1 MQTSYSISAKY
12 YDDAYTV
19 KPDLVDLPF
28 YVELAKQIGG
38 PILEMGCGT
47 GRVLL
52 PIARAGIEIHGLD
65 NSPAMLKI
73 FRERIQNEL
82 EEGRNRITLRS
93 EERRVGKECRSRW
106 SPYH

>member
-1 MQTSYSISAKY
+1 MQTPYSLSAQY
-12 YDDAYTV
+12 YDDAYAV

-28 YVELAKQIGG
+28 YVELARQIGG

-52 PIARAGIEIHGLD
+52 PIAREGIEIDGLD

-73 FRERIQNEL
+73 FHQQIQNEP
-82 EEGRNRITLRS
+82 EEVRKRITLHEGDMRQF
-93 EERRVGKECRSRW
+93 RAQKEYSLVT
-106 SPYH
+106 